1 MIVRLTADT
10 APEIADCE
18 RVDRLSATA
27 TGALTDMV
35 LEPICRLVDD
45 DHIWVRIAALRNSCE
60 PVAGSEA
67 FEATIAY
74 ATSKGW
80 LDPTGQYVRA
90 HVEPTGA

>member
-1 MIVRLTADT
+1 MIVRLSADA
-10 APEIADCE
+10 APEIADCD

-27 TGALTDMV
+27 AGQLSDMV
-35 LEPICRLVDD
+35 LEPICRVADD
-45 DHIWVRIAALRNSCE
+45 DHIWVRISALRNACE

-90 HVEPTGA
+90 HLDRDVG